1 MARFFW
7 KNLTLDERQL
17 LAASV
22 GYSLQDRKGFSLPAK
37 DHISARAPQQH
48 GATYV
53 STFFRPR
60 DLSFV
65 VVIKGC
71 SVSDFED
78 KHQALVRLLNPLDD
92 GELQISTRNN
102 GLFTLTCRP
111 VTKSTLRMQTGI
123 VGELLVQCRADNPYF
138 HGPEQELTFPASS
151 VSSLTIPFTIPAI
164 ILTANL
170 TELTVTNGGHVPVFP
185 TVIIITGAGS
195 EIINPVI
202 TNVTTGNSL
211 TLTGTFPGLTALIM
225 DMGARTV
232 VDQTGVNRISE
243 ASGNFWDLAVGDN
256 DLRITSEGADVFG
269 GVIRF
274 SDAYLAVV

>member
-7 KNLTLDERQL
+7 KNTTLDERQL

-22 GYSLQDRKGFSLPAK
+22 GYSIQDRKGFSLPAK

-78 KHQALVRLLNPLDD
+78 KHRALARLLNPLDD
-92 GELQISTRNN
+92 SELQISTRNN
-102 GLFTLTCRP
+102 GLFRLACRP
-111 VTKSTLRMQTGI
+111 VTKSTLRMQTGV
-123 VGELLVQCRADNPYF
+123 VGELLVQCRADDPYF
-138 HGPEQELTFPASS
+138 LGPARQENFPAST
-151 VSSLTIPFTIPAI
+151 VSALTIPFTIPAV
-164 ILTANL
+164 ILTGN
-170 TELTVTNGGHVPVFP
+170 TSELTVTNNGHVAVFP
-185 TVIIITGAGS
+185 RIRVVTAVGFL
-195 EIINPVI
+195 INPVF
-202 TNVTTGNSL
+202 TNVTTGDSL
-211 TLTGTFPGLTALIM
+211 TVQGTFVAGNYVEV

-232 VDQTGVNRISE
+232 VDRLGNNLISQTSGV
-243 ASGNFWDLAVGDN
+243 FWDLEPGDN
-256 DLRITSEGADVFG
+256 DLRLLSEGTDAFG
-269 GVIRF
+269 GVMF
-274 SDAYLAVV
+274 FTEAFLAVV

>member
-7 KNLTLDERQL
+7 KNITLDERQL

-22 GYSLQDRKGFSLPAK
+22 GYSIQNQKGFSLPAK

-78 KHQALVRLLNPLDD
+78 KHRALVRLLNPLDD
-92 GELQISTRNN
+92 SELQISTRNN

-111 VTKSTLRMQTGI
+111 VTKSTLRMLTG
-123 VGELLVQCRADNPYF
+123 VAGELLVQARADDPYF
-138 HGPEQELTFPASS
+138 LGPERELAFPAST
-151 VSSLTIPFTIPAI
+151 VSALTIPFTIPAT
-164 ILTANL
+164 ILTGN
-170 TELTVTNGGHVPVFP
+170 TSELTVTNNGHVSVFP
-185 TVIIITGAGS
+185 RLLALSGAGLS
-195 EIINPVI
+195 IINPVF
-202 TNVTTGNSL
+202 TNVTTNESL
-211 TLTGTFPGLTALIM
+211 TVTGTFSDLDFVLV

-232 VDQTGVNRISE
+232 VDRAGNNLISQ
-243 ASGNFWDLAVGDN
+243 ASGVFWDLEVGDN
-256 DLRITSEGADVFG
+256 DLRLLSEGSDVFG
-269 GVIRF
+269 GTIF
-274 SDAYLAVV
+274 FTEAFLAVV